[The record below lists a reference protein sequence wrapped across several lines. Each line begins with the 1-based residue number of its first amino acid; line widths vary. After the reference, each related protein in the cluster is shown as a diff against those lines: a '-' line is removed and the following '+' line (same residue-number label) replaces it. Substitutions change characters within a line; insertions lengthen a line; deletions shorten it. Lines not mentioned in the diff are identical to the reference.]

1 MSNHPAARLRTA
13 SLAALAALSLAGCA
27 ALGLGGC
34 SDAAG
39 PDEGGEPITELPRA
53 LTVSERSVIEGS
65 NDFGLALFGRVV
77 ADDVRPNI
85 VLSPL
90 SASMALGMTLNGAD
104 GTTFD
109 AMRSTL
115 GFGGLTQ
122 EEINASYRDLIDLLR
137 GLDPAVQF
145 AIANAIWANEQY
157 AFHQSFFDAVSAA
170 FDASAESRDF
180 GDPATLADINAWV
193 DESTEGL
200 IDSILDSLD
209 PDLVMLL
216 VNAIHFDGAWT
227 TQFDPDDTRMQSFT
241 RADDSTVDVEM
252 MTLTDAE
259 VPLGGGPDYAAVE
272 LPYGGEA
279 FSMVVVVPQG
289 ATPAREFAAALDA
302 DAWESIVE
310 GLAPR
315 ELGLLGLPKLTL
327 EYDAFLNDA
336 LRAMGMDVAFAP
348 GADFTRMSPMGD
360 RMCIS
365 FVRQKTFV
373 EVDERGTRAAAVTAV
388 GVGLTSEP
396 PSLVVDRPFIFA
408 LRERLS
414 GTILFVGLVEDPTA
428 EAQGPEP
435 YDSDCDQ

>member
-1 MSNHPAARLRTA
+1 MPNRPASRVRAA
-13 SLAALAALSLAGCA
+13 SLATLTALGLAGCA

-39 PDEGGEPITELPRA
+39 PGQGGEPITELPRD
-53 LTVSERSVIEGS
+53 LSVSERAVIEGS
-65 NDFGLALFGRVV
+65 NAFGVELFARVV
-77 ADDVRPNI
+77 AEDARPNL

-104 GTTFD
+104 ASTFD

-122 EEINASYRDLIDLLR
+122 EEINASYRDLIDLLT
-137 GLDPAVQF
+137 GLDPEVQF
-145 AIANAIWANEQY
+145 EIANAIWANEDY
-157 AFHQSFFDAVSAA
+157 PFHQAFFDAVSAA

-180 GDPATLADINAWV
+180 GDPATLTDINEWV
-193 DESTEGL
+193 DESTQGL
-200 IDSILDSLD
+200 IESILDSLD

-216 VNAIHFDGAWT
+216 VNAIYFDGAWT
-227 TQFDPDDTRMQSFT
+227 TQFDPDDTRTQSFT
-241 RADDSTVDVEM
+241 LPDDSTVDVEM

-259 VPLGGGPDYAAVE
+259 VSVGGGPDYAAVE

-289 ATPAREFAAALDA
+289 VTTARDFAAGLDA
-302 DAWESIVE
+302 DAWGSIVD
-310 GLAPR
+310 GLAPG

-327 EYDAFLNDA
+327 EHDAFLNDA
-336 LRAMGMDVAFAP
+336 LRAMGMDVAFTP
-348 GADFTRMSPMGD
+348 GADFTRMSPIGD
-360 RMCIS
+360 QLCIS

-388 GVGLTSEP
+388 GVGVTSAP
-396 PSLVVDRPFIFA
+396 PSLVVDRPFVFA

-414 GTILFVGLVEDPTA
+414 GTILFMGLVEDPTA
-428 EAQGPEP
+428 PDPGPAAFV
-435 YDSDCDQ
+435 SDC

>member
-53 LTVSERSVIEGS
+53 LSVSERAVIEGS
-65 NDFGLALFGRVV
+65 NAFGVELFARVV
-77 ADDVRPNI
+77 AEDARPNI

-104 GTTFD
+104 GPTFD

-209 PDLVMLL
+209 PELVMLL
-216 VNAIHFDGAWT
+216 VNAIYFDGAWT
-227 TQFDPDDTRMQSFT
+227 NEFDPDDTRTQAFT
-241 RADDSTVDVEM
+241 RADGSTVQVDM
-252 MTLTDAE
+252 MTMSGVE
-259 VPLGGGPDYAAVE
+259 FPLGGGQGYSAVE
-272 LPYGGEA
+272 MPYGGGA
-279 FSMVVVVPQG
+279 FSMVVVVPSGSG
-289 ATPAREFAAALDA
+289 ARDFAATLDA
-302 DAWESIVE
+302 DAWDALVE
-310 GLAPR
+310 GLVPQ
-315 ELGLLGLPKLTL
+315 ELDALSIPKLTL
-327 EYDAFLNDA
+327 EYDTYLNDA
-336 LRAMGMDVAFAP
+336 LDAMGMGVAFRP
-348 GADFTRMSPMGD
+348 GADFTRLSPAGNQ
-360 RMCIS
+360 MCID
-365 FVRQKTFV
+365 FVRQKTFI

-388 GVGLTSEP
+388 GIGPTSFIGLIA
-396 PSLVVDRPFIFA
+396 DRPFVFA

-428 EAQGPEP
+428 TTEDAEP
-435 YDSDCDQ
+435 YESECV